1 MHTLPIIRLLF
12 PTLPI
17 LGLFILF
24 WNVTAN
30 AETAFWMCTFLWLTF
45 LVLSALGNALKALLS
60 LNPVLIVLTLL
71 GLGWLFGGD
80 DGYE

>member
-1 MHTLPIIRLLF
+1 MHTPPIIRLLF

-24 WNVTAN
+24 WNATER
-30 AETAFWMCTFLWLTF
+30 AETALWMCAFLWMTF
-45 LVLSALGNALKALLS
+45 VILSALGNTLKAFLS
-60 LNPVLIVLTLL
+60 LNPVLTVLALL

-80 DGYE
+80 DGYK

>member
-12 PTLPI
+12 RTLPI

-24 WNVTAN
+24 WNATES
-30 AETAFWMCTFLWLTF
+30 AETTLWMCAFLWMTF
-45 LVLSALGNALKALLS
+45 LVLSVLGNTLKAFLS
-60 LNPVLIVLTLL
+60 LNPVLIVRTFL

>member
-1 MHTLPIIRLLF
+1 MHTLPIIQLLF
-12 PTLPI
+12 RTLPI

-24 WNVTAN
+24 WNVTGN
-30 AETAFWMCTFLWLTF
+30 AGTALWMCTFLWLTF
-45 LVLSALGNALKALLS
+45 LVLSALGNTLEAFLS
-60 LNPVLIVLTLL
+60 LNPVLIVLNFL